1 MAWSSSWRTNAL
13 SLSAP
18 AALVGT
24 PDVDPDGT
32 PAAADK
38 DPDADLDEIPDAD
51 LDEIPDADLDEIPD
65 ADPVDADAV
74 ALLCQAQPDRNRN
87 MICQEYR
94 PSELVAIESA
104 HHPAREGSMCSP
116 CCRGI
121 RLLSTTALSLLE
133 HTLSGL
139 IAKA

>member
-51 LDEIPDADLDEIPD
+51 LDEIPDAV
-65 ADPVDADAV
+65 PVDADAV